1 MKKKV
6 QKIEKKKKK
15 NPYFEEIMNGLN
27 DALEFERGN
36 KTLRTSVV
44 RVATVKKGNAS
55 EIVKLV

>member
-15 NPYFEEIMNGLN
+15 NPYFEEIMKGLN
-27 DALEFERGN
+27 DVLEFERCN

-44 RVATVKKGNAS
+44 RVATVKKDNAS
-55 EIVKLV
+55 EIVKLR